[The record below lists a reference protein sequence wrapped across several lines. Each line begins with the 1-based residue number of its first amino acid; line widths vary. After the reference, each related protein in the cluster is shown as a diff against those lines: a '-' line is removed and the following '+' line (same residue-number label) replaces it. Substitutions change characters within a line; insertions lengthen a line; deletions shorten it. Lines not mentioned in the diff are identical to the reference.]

1 MTKCFEPCAI
11 KTLQPVIGTRP
22 YITIRIL
29 YHRVR
34 FIRDQSRR
42 GGVMNKIIGTNRL
55 SLQGL
60 QEEESRDKQ
69 VIKERPQKNAFKVF
83 KFNPMGAQEEDGY
96 G

>member
-1 MTKCFEPCAI
+1 
-11 KTLQPVIGTRP
+11 
-22 YITIRIL
+22 
-29 YHRVR
+29 
-34 FIRDQSRR
+34 
-42 GGVMNKIIGTNRL
+42 MNKIIGTNRL

-83 KFNPMGAQEEDGY
+83 KFNPMEAQEEDGY